1 MPMRIETRNS
11 VFELSDP
18 GTGMIELKKIEDK
31 TPGKRAKFQE
41 GAVIKAK
48 TYILPQFGL
57 PVVLK
62 DGSNGKIIYDSKE
75 PVIKPPVG
83 KISG

>member
-18 GTGMIELKKIEDK
+18 GTGTFELKKIEDK

-48 TYILPQFGL
+48 TYIAPRLGSPI
-57 PVVLK
+57 VLK
-62 DGSNGKIIYDSKE
+62 DGPAGAIVYDSKE
-75 PVIKPPVG
+75 PVIKTPTG
-83 KISG
+83 NIR